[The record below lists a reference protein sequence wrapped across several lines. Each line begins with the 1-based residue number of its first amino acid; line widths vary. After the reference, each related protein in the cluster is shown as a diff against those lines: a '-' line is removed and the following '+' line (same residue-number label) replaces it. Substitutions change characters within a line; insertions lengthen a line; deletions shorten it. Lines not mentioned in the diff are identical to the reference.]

1 MVEAHGADAFGQ
13 RVAEL
18 ELRVVRQ
25 QGAGDHGRPL
35 AALALTT
42 MRAEAH
48 ITLSG
53 DFLRMPQQA
62 VVISGTS
69 TRESISGNSTSD
81 TGLAASIVMPRP
93 ANSRA

>member
-1 MVEAHGADAFGQ
+1 
-13 RVAEL
+13 
-18 ELRVVRQ
+18 LRF
-25 QGAGDHGRPL
+25 
-35 AALALTT
+35 TT

-69 TRESISGNSTSD
+69 TRASISGNRTSD
-81 TGLAASIVMPRP
+81 TGLAASIATPSS